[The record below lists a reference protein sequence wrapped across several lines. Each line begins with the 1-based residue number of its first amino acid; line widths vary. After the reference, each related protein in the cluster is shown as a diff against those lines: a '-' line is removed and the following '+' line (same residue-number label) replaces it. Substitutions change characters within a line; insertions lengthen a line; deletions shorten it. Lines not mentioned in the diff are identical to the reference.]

1 MRRLLHCLLA
11 VLIGIVFAASAP
23 PEHARAAPCHE
34 AMSMPGMEMPMHTSQ
49 PANQHDKLHACCTAC
64 AGAILEVP
72 FANPRMLALTAIV
85 AFDATRTTLRGRT
98 TRPAIGPPKIL
109 L

>member
-34 AMSMPGMEMPMHTSQ
+34 AMSMPGMDMPM
-49 PANQHDKLHACCTAC
+49 PAPSPTHQQDKLHACCIAC

-72 FANPRMLALTAIV
+72 FANPRMLALTATI
-85 AFDATRTTLRGRT
+85 AFGNMRTTLRGRT